1 MQVFKTAITK
11 TLEKD
16 TRLSF
21 QDTANMQIIQKKITI
36 LAFTSYGECTKKF
49 SLKCLIWS
57 SIILISKASTYFS

>member
-21 QDTANMQIIQKKITI
+21 QDTENMPIIQKKITI
-36 LAFTSYGECTKKF
+36 LAFTSYGECIKKF
-49 SLKCLIWS
+49 SLKCLI
-57 SIILISKASTYFS
+57 